1 MLVNTSTINKRIIS
15 HMFNYQTEATVDT
28 MGYMNED
35 FIGVVHGLFCA
46 TAWWLCCSWMLGIPQ
61 HLVMITEPL
70 LKEYSPQRAKELL
83 GSSTSLTQDELA
95 KVETK
100 LVEAATQVSTMTA
113 ERQQF
118 IYQIDYILLAASR
131 EQGNHVKN

>member
-1 MLVNTSTINKRIIS
+1 
-15 HMFNYQTEATVDT
+15 
-28 MGYMNED
+28 
-35 FIGVVHGLFCA
+35 
-46 TAWWLCCSWMLGIPQ
+46 
-61 HLVMITEPL
+61 MITEPL

-83 GSSTSLTQDELA
+83 GSSTSPTQDELA

-100 LVEAATQVSTMTA
+100 LVEAATQVSTMTS

-131 EQGNHVKN
+131 EQGNHVKNWTKHGCIKTGLRQRGV